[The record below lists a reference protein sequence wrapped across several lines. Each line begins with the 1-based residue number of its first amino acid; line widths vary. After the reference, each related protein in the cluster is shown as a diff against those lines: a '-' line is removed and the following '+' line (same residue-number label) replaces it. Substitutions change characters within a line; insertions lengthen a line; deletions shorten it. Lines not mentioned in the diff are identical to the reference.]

1 MYDFGKTV
9 IQKIKNREEVV
20 TYICDQANQHRKEVY
35 IAAASLLAL
44 ASNDSSVEK
53 DGVRLSKEELVE
65 MLPNMGYDD
74 LVNVLLGCVNSL
86 EELTET
92 DKRAE
97 KVLELVFNNLVDLE
111 QEEGA
116 KDGKK

>member
-9 IQKIKNREEVV
+9 IQKLKNREDVA

-35 IAAASLLAL
+35 IATASLLAL

-53 DGVRLSKEELVE
+53 DGVQWSKEEIVE
-65 MLPNMGYDD
+65 RLPDMGYDD
-74 LVNVLLGCVNSL
+74 LVHVLLGCVNSM
-86 EELTET
+86 EELTKT

-97 KVLELVFNNLVDLE
+97 KVLDIVLDNFVDLE
-111 QEEGA
+111 QEGGVT
-116 KDGKK
+116 DGKK